1 MGAEVCWPVTVAE
14 AGLGVAQGEVR
25 VMRVQGRDGR
35 RGRPGRGLSLDRIV
49 STTLEL
55 VDEEGIG
62 AATMREVSSRL
73 GVRSMSLY
81 RYVRDRDELLDAV
94 VERIVGELADDPE
107 VQLRPVDGWR
117 PYLTG
122 MAHGVRRYARA
133 HPHAFPLVA
142 TRPPSAPWVNPPLR
156 SLRWVEA
163 MLSGLAGEGF
173 SDEQVLFT
181 YRTFNGF
188 LLGYLLLETSA
199 MALRDPKPGDGS
211 FASTDTHSD
220 EFSSPAAMATADPV
234 PGGLSPA
241 RSPGQRAA
249 IADAGSPRELI
260 DPADEIDARRFPTL
274 HRLAAGLAQDQW
286 EREFETGLAHMLDR
300 VASFVADGSSLE
312 RG

>member
-1 MGAEVCWPVTVAE
+1 M
-14 AGLGVAQGEVR
+14 
-25 VMRVQGRDGR
+25 
-35 RGRPGRGLSLDRIV
+35 
-49 STTLEL
+49 
-55 VDEEGIG
+55 DEQGIG
-62 AATMREVSSRL
+62 AATMRAVSSRL

-81 RYVRDRDELLDAV
+81 RYVQDRDELFDAV
-94 VERIVGELADDPE
+94 VERIVNELADDPE

-142 TRPPSAPWVNPPLR
+142 TRPPGAPWVNPPLR

-163 MLSGLAGEGF
+163 MLSGLAAEGF
-173 SDEQVLFT
+173 NGEQVLFT

-211 FASTDTHSD
+211 FISTDAV
-220 EFSSPAAMATADPV
+220 SSEGEPAGEAAGNPV

-241 RSPGQRAA
+241 RSAEQREAVED
-249 IADAGSPRELI
+249 ADSPRELV
-260 DPADEIDARRFPTL
+260 DPADEIDARRFPTV
-274 HRLAAGLAQDQW
+274 HRLAAGLAQDSW
-286 EREFETGLAHMLDR
+286 EEEFETGLVHMLDR
-300 VASFVADGSSLE
+300 VAMFVADGPNLK
-312 RG
+312 RD